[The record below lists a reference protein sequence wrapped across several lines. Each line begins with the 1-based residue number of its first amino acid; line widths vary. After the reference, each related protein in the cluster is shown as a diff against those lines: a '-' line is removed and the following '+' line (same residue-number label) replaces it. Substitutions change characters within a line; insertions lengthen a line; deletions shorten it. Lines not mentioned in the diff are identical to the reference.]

1 MERLKSELLQE
12 IDFLLITIA
21 KSTLLLKSVYK
32 KLYITVITHFVFIVF
47 YSIATVYFTF
57 LITTK
62 TLYVL
67 FLVAQIVM
75 QICLIAYYQQQKKIS
90 NKYCTIYQEGY
101 EAWCTLSDKIDW
113 GVLRKKFYYKENR
126 EVYLVMNEFY
136 REFERPFS
144 PVKIHNNY
152 YKILT
157 LVLVLT
163 RVSVLVYAMLLMT
176 KCRF

>member
-75 QICLIAYYQQQKKIS
+75 QICLIAYYQQQKK
-90 NKYCTIYQEGY
+90 YQTNIVQSIKKDMKLGVPYLIKLIGEFC
-101 EAWCTLSDKIDW
+101 ARNFIIRKIE
-113 GVLRKKFYYKENR
+113 KF
-126 EVYLVMNEFY
+126 
-136 REFERPFS
+136 
-144 PVKIHNNY
+144 
-152 YKILT
+152 IL
-157 LVLVLT
+157 
-163 RVSVLVYAMLLMT
+163 
-176 KCRF
+176 